1 MKNKR
6 TLIIIGII
14 AILAVFI
21 YVQVVEITNEK
32 TDYQWEWWVVLAAF
46 ILLEA
51 LVVLIIFLANRQKY
65 KKLCDAYCKKDYSSV
80 IKLSKCLTSRYLDE
94 KAKDNGRVYLA
105 VANLELGNNDKFLEE
120 INKIQ
125 NDEIISKK
133 YFWLAID
140 SILKH
145 DKNDFEKYKEQL
157 MNSKSCSNKDTA
169 LRIISMVEKSQNEN
183 CVFDRNELELVK
195 DIKSET
201 LRNLLKI

>member
-6 TLIIIGII
+6 TLIVISII

-105 VANLELGNNDKFLEE
+105 VANFELENYDKFLEE
-120 INKIQ
+120 IDKIRHE
-125 NDEIISKK
+125 DVVSKK
-133 YFWLAID
+133 YFWLWVYN
-140 SILKH
+140 LKLSQTEQL
-145 DKNDFEKYKEQL
+145 DYYKECLQ
-157 MNSKSCSNKDTA
+157 NCKDSENKEKA
-169 LRIISMVEKSQNEN
+169 LRMLNLIEKRQSNSYEM
-183 CVFDRNELELVK
+183 DSSDLEFVK
-195 DIKSET
+195 DITSDT
-201 LRNLLKI
+201 LKNLMRI